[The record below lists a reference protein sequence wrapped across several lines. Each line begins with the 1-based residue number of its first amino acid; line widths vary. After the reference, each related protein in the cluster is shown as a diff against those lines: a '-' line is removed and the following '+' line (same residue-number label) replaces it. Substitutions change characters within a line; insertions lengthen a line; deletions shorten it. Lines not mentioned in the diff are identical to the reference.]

1 MDAMGVVVSKN
12 KYEKDTAEYQ
22 IFEEGVQ
29 AERDRLLSVLNKYHR
44 TFCKDGSELS
54 DHLACDKTM
63 QIRYLYEF
71 VAETKTVK

>member
-1 MDAMGVVVSKN
+1 MANLKRI
-12 KYEKDTAEYQ
+12 YEDGTPEDL

-29 AERDRLLSVLNKYHR
+29 AERDRLLAVLNKYHR
-44 TFCKDGSELS
+44 TFCKEGSELAEHM
-54 DHLACDKTM
+54 DCVKTM